1 MNLTCQILNCHGF
14 VLVVKICLNV
24 PVPYIFIYIKDMN
37 IFISALSGRSVD
49 SIGNV
54 TVFFLYC
61 IKIYCWMV
69 FFFFTVSFFLNE
81 YHRFVSFNHN
91 YST

>member
-1 MNLTCQILNCHGF
+1 MC
-14 VLVVKICLNV
+14 
-24 PVPYIFIYIKDMN
+24 PVPNIFIYKDMN

-54 TVFFLYC
+54 IVFFFIC

-69 FFFFTVSFFLNE
+69 FSFFYCLV
-81 YHRFVSFNHN
+81 FK
-91 YST
+91 